1 MASRAFKDI
10 NLSFKRHPVT
20 NDVVVI
26 RDEDAIKRSVK
37 NIIFTILGEKP
48 FNPNFGSVINDSLFE
63 LNTSLN
69 EIRIA
74 DEINSSLL
82 NHEPRIANIDAT
94 VEIMPDSNE
103 MNCTVQYDIVGIPAP
118 TQTVDVL
125 LFPASCLLYTSPS
138 PRDLVISRMPSS
150 A

>member
-20 NDVVVI
+20 NDVVAI

-48 FNPNFGSVINDSLFE
+48 FEPLFGSVINDALFDLSTNLSE
-63 LNTSLN
+63 VAV
-69 EIRIA
+69 A
-74 DEINSSLL
+74 DEITSSLL
-82 NHEPRIANIDAT
+82 NHEPRIADIDVT
-94 VEIMPDSNE
+94 VTVAADTNE
-103 MNCTVQYDIVGIPAP
+103 MNCTVQYTIVGIPAP

-125 LFPASCLLYTSPS
+125 LFPA
-138 PRDLVISRMPSS
+138 RV
-150 A
+150 

>member
-48 FNPNFGSVINDSLFE
+48 FEPFFGSVISEALFE
-63 LNTSLN
+63 LNTTLS
-69 EIRIA
+69 EIQIQ
-74 DEINSSLL
+74 DEIKSSLL
-82 NHEPRIANIDAT
+82 NYEPRIDNIIVT
-94 VEIMPDSNE
+94 VTVVPDTNE
-103 MNCTVQYDIVGIPAP
+103 MNCVVQYDIVGVPIPA
-118 TQTVDVL
+118 QEVDVI
-125 LFPASCLLYTSPS
+125 LFPA
-138 PRDLVISRMPSS
+138 RV
-150 A
+150 